1 MSKDAAM
8 AYAVAVLGLAELRAA
23 PGIAQVTR
31 PLANLVI
38 SNVPGGRETMYSNGA
53 RLVGTF
59 PVSAVAASIGLNAT
73 LTSDSGRMDFGFVG
87 NGATMYRL
95 PDLARHVADAYQEL
109 KAAAGM
115 SRGRAGDAA
124 KRGAAGRPASRRPRP
139 RPKASRTSHGRR

>member
-23 PGIAQVTR
+23 PGIAQLTR

-38 SNVPGGRETMYSNGA
+38 SNVPGGKETMYSNGA
-53 RLVGTF
+53 RLAGTF

-73 LTSDSGRMDFGFVG
+73 LTSDSGRIDFGFVG
-87 NGATMYRL
+87 NGATMYQL

-109 KAAAGM
+109 KSAAGV
-115 SRGRAGDAA
+115 SRGRAHDAA
-124 KRGAAGRPASRRPRP
+124 RHGAARRAASRRPKP
-139 RPKASRTSHGRR
+139 RPKSSRTGRGRK